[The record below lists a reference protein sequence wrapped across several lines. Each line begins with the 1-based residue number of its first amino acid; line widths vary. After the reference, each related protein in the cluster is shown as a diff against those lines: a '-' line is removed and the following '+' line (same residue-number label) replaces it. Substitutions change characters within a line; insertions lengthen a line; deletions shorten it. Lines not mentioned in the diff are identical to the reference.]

1 MINTLHIKNIGI
13 IDDLTI
19 NLNDGFNVLT
29 GETGSGKTLIIDSLE
44 ILAGGRFSKDMIRN
58 NEDYS
63 FVELSLFLQNNSLLD
78 EDNIIISREIHIN
91 GKNLCKINGRLVT
104 VNELKEFMSHIIDI
118 HAQNDNL
125 SILNTSTH
133 IDLINNYAS
142 KELNS
147 IFKEYSENYNEYIN
161 IKFELNKNYGDE
173 KERTRKLDL
182 LKYQENEITS
192 AKLKEGEEEELNS
205 RRKLILNSEK
215 IVKNI
220 NEADNILS
228 NDVIDGINLAIHNIE
243 KIADLNNSFNNTLEK
258 LKSSYYDLDEISRD
272 ISILAE
278 NNYFDENEQYEIEER
293 LDLIYSLKRKY
304 GNNIPEIIE
313 YGEKIKQEI
322 LEIENLDDYINNLQN
337 KLKSIE
343 SIMQKQAEQMHKI
356 RLKAST
362 ELSNRINNELFDLEM
377 KNANFE
383 ISVIFDTTN
392 KFTKNGLDNVEFF
405 ISTNIG
411 ERLKPLTKIV
421 SGGEM
426 SRIMLAI
433 KTVVSE
439 FDEIPVIVFDE
450 IDIGISGIVA
460 SKVGDKMKSISKS
473 HQVICITHLAPIAA
487 KGNHNYFISKIS
499 ENNKTKTTV
508 KKLSENEIIEEIAR
522 ISSGTIS
529 NTALEHAKELRSA

>member
-118 HAQNDNL
+118 HGQNDNL

-278 NNYFDENEQYEIEER
+278 NNYFDESEQYEIEER

-383 ISVIFDTTN
+383 ISVIFDKTN

-439 FDEIPVIVFDE
+439 FDKIPVIVFDE